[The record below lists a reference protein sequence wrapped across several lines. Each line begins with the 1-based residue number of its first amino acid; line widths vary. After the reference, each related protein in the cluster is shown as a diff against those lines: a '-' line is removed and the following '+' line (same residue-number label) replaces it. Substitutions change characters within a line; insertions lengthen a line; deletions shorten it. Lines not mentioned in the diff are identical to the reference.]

1 MNKEIVT
8 GKMIGYL
15 LKENKMTM
23 KQLGERLGKKE
34 STVSK
39 WVSGSSTPLA
49 KDLSSMTEIFNVD
62 ISTLLYGTS
71 SQFDGDSVRL
81 IELVAKLEDSR
92 KKSVYE
98 YAEKQLEEQNTLVN
112 IEEDNQELLEEIED
126 FIDEFGIEAFENL
139 HRVIESKRSDKN
151 QNLDAG

>member
-49 KDLSSMTEIFNVD
+49 KDLSAMTEIFNVD

-71 SQFDGDSVRL
+71 SQVDSDSVRL
-81 IELVAKLEDSR
+81 IEMVTKLEDSR
-92 KKSVYE
+92 KKNVYV
-98 YAEKQLEEQNTLVN
+98 YVEKQLEEQEELKKRREYTSGLMDQA
-112 IEEDNQELLEEIED
+112 IELY
-126 FIDEFGIEAFENL
+126 GIEAVENIQKI
-139 HRVIESKRSDKN
+139 IENQMDLEDK
-151 QNLDAG
+151 DETAT